1 MISHPGTLFSAV
13 VVLLCVTVRPADAQ
27 QSISEVLSFLVTN
40 RSIATDDFV
49 RDEQAASA
57 TRDTI
62 SRFLVL
68 ELATLPITS
77 AGGFTYRLDPTLGTV
92 IRSSDSFGPFFTERS
107 LTTGTRQAALGVS
120 YRSTSFDNI
129 DGRKL
134 RDGTLVSTASVL
146 SGESQP
152 FDVETVSLRIRSET
166 MTVFGSYG
174 VTDRLDI
181 SAAVPFVRVNLSG
194 ERIDTYR
201 GRQLIQALLSPC
213 HAASSF
219 GSRARLYP
227 ATVRVNCAPTR
238 SVPRSMVWA
247 SGPTVLPQPKTS
259 SIRLRMRWLTA

>member
-201 GRQLIQALLSPC
+201 GRQLIQATGS
-213 HAASSF
+213 AS
-219 GSRARLYP
+219 
-227 ATVRVNCAPTR
+227 
-238 SVPRSMVWA
+238 A
-247 SGPTVLPQPKTS
+247 SGLGDVVLRAKYNVLRRGASGIAVGGETRVPTGNT
-259 SIRLRMRWLTA
+259 

>member
-107 LTTGTRQAALGVS
+107 LTTGTRQAALAAALRVLVERHAGGALDRGERVA
-120 YRSTSFDNI
+120 SFEGGPGAI
-129 DGRKL
+129 ELAPEQAAALAPGHYTWEAWALVDGLDVHLGR
-134 RDGTLVSTASVL
+134 RDFEVVRDAQLTARL
-146 SGESQP
+146 AELERLEEP
-152 FDVETVSLRIRSET
+152 DRSE
-166 MTVFGSYG
+166 
-174 VTDRLDI
+174 
-181 SAAVPFVRVNLSG
+181 A
-194 ERIDTYR
+194 
-201 GRQLIQALLSPC
+201 LIALL
-213 HAASSF
+213 HERGFLGDA
-219 GSRARLYP
+219 RALARDLP
-227 ATVRVNCAPTR
+227 ATPERDAYLR
-238 SVPRSMVWA
+238 A
-247 SGPTVLPQPKTS
+247 LPG
-259 SIRLRMRWLTA
+259 R